1 MGNSRFN
8 TMSAPICSRSE
19 TIDGED
25 QNLDQNDFD
34 YTKDYTHPISF
45 NRKLL
50 DTTTSAMAKFIN
62 IHVAL
67 NQVQVHFIQNTLVVL
82 VYQTAYYHTLNGN
95 LTIIIIHFGMVMIQM
110 DKTGILSQ
118 P

>member
-1 MGNSRFN
+1 MY
-8 TMSAPICSRSE
+8 CSRSE

-45 NRKLL
+45 NKNKKLL
-50 DTTTSAMAKFIN
+50 HTTTSAMAKFIN

-67 NQVQVHFIQNTLVVL
+67 NQFQVHFIQNSLVVL
-82 VYQTAYYHTLNGN
+82 VYQTAYYHTRNGN
-95 LTIIIIHFGMVMIQM
+95 LTIITRNDTIINAP
-110 DKTGILSQ
+110 KTVLVAQ
-118 P
+118 YTFW